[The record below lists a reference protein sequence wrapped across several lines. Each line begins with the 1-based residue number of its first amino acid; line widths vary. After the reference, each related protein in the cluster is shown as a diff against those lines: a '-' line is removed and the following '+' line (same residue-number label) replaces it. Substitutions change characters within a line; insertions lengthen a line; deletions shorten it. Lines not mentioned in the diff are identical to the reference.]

1 MLKLC
6 TDSKPTSEETSAM
19 SYLPGKFVWFE
30 HVSADSAKAQAF
42 YEGLFGWQVTSEAM
56 GGGPPYTM
64 ISNAGVGIGGMRA
77 AAPGERAHWMS
88 YVSVPDVDSTFDA
101 AVAAGASAL
110 MPPTDFGAAGRGATL
125 ADPTG
130 ALVSLWH
137 AAEEDRADNDNT
149 PAGDWCWN
157 ELWTS
162 DVSKALAFY
171 QKVIGYS
178 VETMDMGEH
187 GSYHLLKTGD
197 KGRAGVT
204 SSVHPAAQ
212 SLWLPYV
219 VVDDC
224 DASAAQAASLGGT
237 VMFGPA
243 DIPDIGR
250 FAILQD
256 PAGGALAIMKPAP
269 RQG

>member
-1 MLKLC
+1 
-6 TDSKPTSEETSAM
+6 
-19 SYLPGKFVWFE
+19 
-30 HVSADSAKAQAF
+30 
-42 YEGLFGWQVTSEAM
+42 
-56 GGGPPYTM
+56 
-64 ISNAGVGIGGMRA
+64 
-77 AAPGERAHWMS
+77 
-88 YVSVPDVDSTFDA
+88 
-101 AVAAGASAL
+101 
-110 MPPTDFGAAGRGATL
+110 MPPTDFGPAGRGATL

-137 AAEEDRADNDNT
+137 AAQEDRADVDEA

-162 DVSKALAFY
+162 DVPKALAFY
-171 QKVIGYS
+171 QKVIGYT

-187 GSYHLLKTGD
+187 GSYHILKSGD

-212 SLWLPYV
+212 SLWLPYA

-224 DASAAQAASLGGT
+224 DASAAKAASLGGT

-243 DIPDIGR
+243 DIPGIGR

>member
-1 MLKLC
+1 
-6 TDSKPTSEETSAM
+6 M

-30 HVSADSAKAQAF
+30 HVSNNPEKAKTF
-42 YEGLFGWQVTSEAM
+42 YAGLFGWTFEDMQM

-64 ISNAGVGIGGMRA
+64 IHNADVGIGGVRSG
-77 AAPGERAHWMS
+77 APGERSSWMS
-88 YVSVPDVDSTFDA
+88 YVSVPDVNAVFDA
-101 AVAAGASAL
+101 AVAAGATPL
-110 MPPTDFGAAGRGATL
+110 MPPTDFGQAGRGATV

-130 ALVSLWH
+130 ALVSLWRS
-137 AAEEDRADNDNT
+137 AEEDRADADNV

-162 DVSKALAFY
+162 DVSKALTFY
-171 QKVIGYS
+171 QKVIGYG
-178 VETMDMGEH
+178 VDTMDMGEH
-187 GSYHLLKTGD
+187 GSYYILKTGD
-197 KGRAGVT
+197 KQRAGVT
-204 SSVHPAAQ
+204 SSVHPAAP

-224 DASAAQAASLGGT
+224 DAQAEKCAALGGT

-243 DIPDIGR
+243 DIPGIGR

-256 PAGGALAIMKPAP
+256 PPGAPFAILKPLP
-269 RQG
+269 REA